1 LTKLQYLE
9 NIIKNEQH
17 SIQGNETII
26 HDLSG
31 RTLLKDYLIVEHN
44 FNVKM
49 TTVLCKLN
57 ENVLKTLEECSVLL
71 KKHSDIFS
79 ENICSGHGG
88 RSVTG
93 IIKKNTS
100 HSRRKATKRK
110 FKRLEENCQYISK
123 NLYHILVSVEY
134 LDLKNV
140 KNMNDLLR
148 KNNDQPTNIDV
159 SCVQTVGLKHAKG
172 LFVLLE
178 TNFFTF
184 EAKCIILDIVEK
196 RYWKLFENH

>member
-1 LTKLQYLE
+1 
-9 NIIKNEQH
+9 
-17 SIQGNETII
+17 
-26 HDLSG
+26 
-31 RTLLKDYLIVEHN
+31 
-44 FNVKM
+44 M

-148 KNNDQPTNIDV
+148 KNNGQPTNNIDV

-172 LFVLLE
+172 LFILLE
-178 TNFFTF
+178 TNFVTF
-184 EAKCIILDIVEK
+184 EEKCVILDNVCPIVEK
-196 RYWKLFENH
+196 RYWKLFENHYNVNGENGSMEEVDMDGSESDQELTGNETDESE